1 MCFDWYF
8 MLDVHLHIR
17 ESEWNGLNITYCS
30 NNLHMSD
37 GGGGCHVT
45 LRRTL
50 RKQQPEQ
57 GITVTGGFHVIT
69 FTRPPPEV
77 ITAVAKKSLPLPMSV
92 TVIMLYEYNK
102 KEFPLYCFFFPPL
115 LFGAS
120 LFPTFF
126 PFILDLAGNIRLLP
140 DHFILSIKLANH
152 WFRANFS
159 TDPSTCTSWITIT
172 PVEPFLLSFMIF
184 PNGKRSHVPD
194 QRQFIHKV

>member
-1 MCFDWYF
+1 MGWILLIALTISIWV
-8 MLDVHLHIR
+8 M
-17 ESEWNGLNITYCS
+17 GA
-30 NNLHMSD
+30 
-37 GGGGCHVT
+37 GGCHVT
-45 LRRTL
+45 LLRTL

-92 TVIMLYEYNK
+92 TVIILYEYNK
-102 KEFPLYCFFFPPL
+102 KEFPLYCCFFPPL
-115 LFGAS
+115 LFGTS

-140 DHFILSIKLANH
+140 DHFILSIKLAGH

-159 TDPSTCTSWITIT
+159 TGPSTCTSWITIT
-172 PVEPFLLSFMIF
+172 PRGALSLIIHDCS
-184 PNGKRSHVPD
+184 KRKTKSRPGSVHL
-194 QRQFIHKV
+194 